1 MSAFEKNFKDAVAR
15 IVRKETARLRS
26 EIAALRGE
34 LKALQKDCA
43 GYCKMDAASWRD
55 QYEFNENIVDA
66 LSDAWKTLEEEG
78 VVKPAA
84 VIEEPTPQAKAA
96 KSDDKPFA
104 PDAAAIQAIRE
115 KTGLNKSQFAKLLGI
130 TASMYSQWESGK
142 VKPRRT
148 GAQKLAAVKAMGK
161 RDLAKACKEA
171 GIVRRAPKA
180 KKPAPTD
187 VAK

>member
-1 MSAFEKNFKDAVAR
+1 MSSFEKNFKDVVAR
-15 IVRKETARLRS
+15 IVRKETAQLRA
-26 EIAALRGE
+26 EVAALRGE
-34 LKALQKDCA
+34 LKLLQKDHA

-78 VVKPAA
+78 VVKPVA
-84 VIEEPTPQAKAA
+84 VVEEDKAPAKAKAA
-96 KSDDKPFA
+96 GKPA
-104 PDAAAIQAIRE
+104 ALDAAGIRAIRE

-148 GAQKLAAVKAMGK
+148 GAQKLATVTAMGK
-161 RDLAKACKEA
+161 RELARACKEA
-171 GIVRRAPKA
+171 GIARRAPKA
-180 KKPAPTD
+180 KKPVPTD
-187 VAK
+187 VKK